1 MMKKAFSKI
10 GEFFFMIFI
19 GISIII
25 IFIGMILC
33 TPIDFIR
40 YRLSPYYKDTKEKY
54 QWNDPFLNPYFKLYN
69 LIKKENLPIEFYRD
83 KENQASCFGY
93 FVYNNALILPDYGFG
108 YDEDEEKWFC
118 DDYDED
124 AHPDANDCTEI
135 DICKDIIDEEI
146 KRCNEL
152 CGENTCNYVYA
163 LVDYNDIPENAPT
176 DFEHFSF
183 IQVKNEDYKSAL
195 KAIVNYE
202 R

>member
-1 MMKKAFSKI
+1 VPARTARRPFYILVFSCPFICITPFKADSVFC
-10 GEFFFMIFI
+10 
-19 GISIII
+19 
-25 IFIGMILC
+25 L
-33 TPIDFIR
+33 
-40 YRLSPYYKDTKEKY
+40 
-54 QWNDPFLNPYFKLYN
+54 
-69 LIKKENLPIEFYRD
+69 IEFYRD

-135 DICKDIIDEEI
+135 DICKDIIDEEM

-152 CGENTCNYVYA
+152 CGENTCDYVYA

-176 DFEHFSF
+176 EFEHFSF